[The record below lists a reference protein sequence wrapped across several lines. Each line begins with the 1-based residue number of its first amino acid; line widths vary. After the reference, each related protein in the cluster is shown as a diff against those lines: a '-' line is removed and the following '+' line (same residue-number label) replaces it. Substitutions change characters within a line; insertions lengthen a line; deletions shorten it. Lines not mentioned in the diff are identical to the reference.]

1 MLPPSFRRTP
11 TLGYLTL
18 LLWVVPLVFMQSSG
32 QSLMA
37 HDEGIYAIQAKSI
50 VTTGDWLAPQW
61 GEQVS
66 FDRTIGIQWLIALCY
81 QFFGINE
88 MAVRLPSQ
96 LAFIG
101 SVLLV
106 YRIGQLIFQQRD
118 VAWLGAAVFG
128 VMPIAVQYGRLGTQ
142 DTVLV
147 LLELVAAWAIL
158 ESEHWGRRSLL
169 LLAGAAFGWA
179 FMIKGFMTIPAAI
192 AFLPYLV
199 LQHRQH
205 RHLFNPWL
213 YVGLVVGCLPVV
225 GWLWAATLRY
235 GMQPLNELVFKLFY
249 LSENVNYD
257 AGPFYYLW
265 NIPANGFPWV
275 FFAIAGIGL
284 SLKNIHCHNLIKRHW
299 GLILGFPLALF
310 FQLMLFKT
318 RTHYY
323 PLQLLPWLSL
333 FAAIALHHLIQL
345 YRQQRSSQLLTLI
358 SSLFGGLGLLLV
370 VAGVLG
376 LSDHLPKLPGI
387 EREEI
392 VRVAWVSL
400 VLGGGW
406 AMVLWHWL
414 MRSRVWIFRSAK
426 RWLISLL
433 APAWLALALLGL
445 TGLWGD
451 YTPALKAALADP
463 KIAPIVQNQSID
475 FITDP
480 LQLYRGGRKRYL
492 LLSYYTPYNGRH
504 FRQWQP
510 VDIAWV
516 DPNLAAQRPHGYEV
530 LAEYYGWELVS
541 KHGRN
546 DR

>member
-1 MLPPSFRRTP
+1 MLPSSFRRTDA
-11 TLGYLTL
+11 LGYLTL
-18 LLWVVPLVFMQSSG
+18 LLWVVPLVWMQSAG

-50 VTTGDWLAPQW
+50 VLTGDWLAPQW
-61 GEQVS
+61 GGQVS
-66 FDRTIGIQWLIALCY
+66 FDRTIGIQWLMALCY
-81 QFFGINE
+81 WLFGINE

-96 LAFIG
+96 LAFVG
-101 SVLLV
+101 SVLLL
-106 YRIGQLIFQQRD
+106 YRIGMLILGRRD
-118 VAWLGAAVFG
+118 VAWLGAAVLG

-142 DTVLV
+142 DAVLV
-147 LLELVAAWAIL
+147 LLELVGAWALL
-158 ESEHWGRRSLL
+158 ESERLGRRSLL

-179 FMIKGFMTIPAAI
+179 FMIKGFMSIPAAI

-284 SLKNIHCHNLIKRHW
+284 SLRNIHCHNLIKRHW

-333 FAAIALHHLIQL
+333 FAAIALHHLVQL
-345 YRQQRSSQLLTLI
+345 YRQQRSGMLL
-358 SSLFGGLGLLLV
+358 SWVSGLFGGVGLLLIG
-370 VAGVLG
+370 AGVLG
-376 LSDHLPKLPGI
+376 LMDRLPPLPGI
-387 EREEI
+387 ERAEV

-406 AMVLWHWL
+406 VTVLWHWL
-414 MRSRVWIFRSAK
+414 TRRQISIFRSAK

-433 APAWLALALLGL
+433 APAWLALGLLGL

-451 YTPALKAALADP
+451 YVPGLRLALADP
-463 KIAPIVQNQSID
+463 RVAPIVRHESID
-475 FITDP
+475 FIADP
-480 LQLYRGGRKRYL
+480 MQLYRGGRKRYL
-492 LLSYYTPYNGRH
+492 LLSYYTPLNGRH
-504 FRQWQP
+504 WREWQP
-510 VDIAWV
+510 VDVAWV
-516 DPNLAAQRPHGYEV
+516 DPNLAVLRPDGYEV
-530 LAEYYGWELVS
+530 LAEYYGWELVRRA
-541 KHGRN
+541 GG